1 MQFLLSFIFL
11 FLTVKVF
18 AVPLMIDNSDDYQ
31 ILNQFF
37 KIMFVESE
45 YGYVIDGS
53 KPVSLMHITPLEDLI
68 VPQTNSFKISV
79 LAKQA
84 IITWKQLHPQQ
95 EKNYIL
101 KIKEE
106 KDVKFSLTTYQL
118 SFINIAKLKNILE
131 ANIDLFQ
138 YVLGPTLTPEKLTVF
153 LANSQESTN
162 EIIQNDK
169 ALQGI
174 ILGFGAHNS
183 IMHSRAENIQN
194 SQMSNDIL
202 PFTANSNLMS
212 KKAIGQTNPQL
223 VKKLFLSYVNN
234 PAFVTDEK
242 HFSIPG
248 PKLGFA
254 NSEEELDDIVQCF
267 EETPKSLMIEK
278 PRFIFGAYKHPSN
291 EQLFT
296 KLMES
301 QKRVSQI
308 ADRKDFLEYV
318 LEKITGEPPI
328 ITAVIDEKPYRLD
341 IKPNSEESIA
351 KVLWQMSSH
360 FDEEAVPDF
369 IEAFCRGDHSEIKKK
384 VQAIPKSLAGLKRA
398 RSNLEFA
405 DNWFATVPRENKYEE
420 IVPGHL
426 YYEQVRVGKGDILK
440 QQDKALV
447 SYVIEDG
454 FGNILSAQHK
464 YWLRPS
470 HTISG
475 FAHGIQGMKEGETR
489 ILYIHPAFAYGVLT
503 TLPPCLQLQVKVTL
517 HELDESSVS
526 FLPDL
531 QPIDL
536 AWVKDPEFY
545 RELESEAHELAT
557 GFGTRWGSWL
567 KQSSDISFQEV
578 CHHLQQLAEEGARK
592 PPTKNDEE
600 ACNRVFW
607 NLITNS
613 DKL

>member
-1 MQFLLSFIFL
+1 MKLTFSIIFYFFYVTQAFCAPLKINSPEDYHVLS
-11 FLTVKVF
+11 K
-18 AVPLMIDNSDDYQ
+18 
-31 ILNQFF
+31 FF
-37 KIMFVESE
+37 NKMFKDSE
-45 YGYVIDGS
+45 YGYVVDGN
-53 KPVSLMHITPLEDLI
+53 KPASQMNITPLEDLI
-68 VPQTNSFKISV
+68 APQALNFKIYV
-79 LAKQA
+79 LARQ
-84 IITWKQLHPQQ
+84 IIALWKELEHFQ
-95 EKNYIL
+95 KYNIL
-101 KIKEE
+101 KITENKNKQYSTPIYE
-106 KDVKFSLTTYQL
+106 F
-118 SFINIAKLKNILE
+118 SFINVGKLKEVVE
-131 ANIDLFQ
+131 ANMDLFH
-138 YVLGPTLTPEKLTVF
+138 YALGPSLNTGELTEY
-153 LANSQESTN
+153 LAHSHETIE
-162 EIIQNDK
+162 EIIDNDK

-202 PFTANSNLMS
+202 PFTTNSNLMD
-212 KKAIGQTNPQL
+212 KKAVIHTDSL
-223 VKKLFLSYVNN
+223 LIKKLYLSYVNN
-234 PAFVTDEK
+234 PIFVADEK
-242 HFSIPG
+242 KKST
-248 PKLGFA
+248 LT
-254 NSEEELDDIVQCF
+254 SELSFIKPEVELDYITQCF
-267 EETPKSLMIEK
+267 EALPKCLSTEK
-278 PRFIFGAYKHPSN
+278 PRFIFRAYKHPGN

-369 IEAFCRGDHSEIKKK
+369 IEAFCRGDHSEIKKG

-405 DNWFATVPRENKYEE
+405 DNWFVTVPRENEYEE

-464 YWLRPS
+464 YWLKPS

-517 HELDESSVS
+517 HEIDESSVS
-526 FLPDL
+526 SLPDL

-578 CHHLQQLAEEGARK
+578 CHHLQQLAKESIRK